1 MSYTKANDL
10 RKAEKLVQQG
20 KIKPA
25 IKEYENLVASN
36 PGDTNL
42 LNILGDLYVRDGRND
57 DAIITFVK
65 LAEAT
70 LRDGHTPR
78 AIAVYKK
85 IYKLAPGNADVA
97 LKLAELYLRQNLI
110 VEARKQYLELADYY
124 TKNGRSQQ
132 ALELL
137 QRVADLDP
145 ENVPARLRLAEN
157 YQREGMTEKAIE
169 AYIAAGSQLI
179 RKSSLVEA
187 QQVFQRVLELN
198 PTSTPALNSLATIYI
213 KQGDSGRAVALLDNV
228 ARQRPDDT
236 DLLILS
242 GRIYLQAELLD
253 EAEKALLKLLKVDK
267 TRFEYLLTLA
277 QKFAEQGYF
286 DRAVSLVEQCVEPMV
301 TRRQETRGVELL
313 KSILESE
320 PYHVAA
326 HQCRATLY
334 KRLGESNELPEALK
348 SLAQAA
354 MHHNKRDIA
363 EQALKELIELEPNE
377 PAHLELMRAWGFTS
391 TVSPTIAERDRLINA
406 PVYAGGVGQRV
417 EFVDIP
423 TANPPLTP
431 TTGPAGDFG
440 FTSGSGFQPQ
450 MTMPYQPPGTP
461 GLGFGGTTGGWTDFT
476 SPHSGNFSPQAPG
489 TGFEGGSNGTQSGS
503 FGVQS
508 SSSSIEAPSG
518 SFGPFGAPPPLV
530 GGYIPPTTEVLPEE
544 ARRLK
549 ADAERFANLGMPDQA
564 IHLLHEAV
572 QQAPHS
578 IELRLLLKQLYTD
591 IGQPQEA
598 AQQATVLASLYA
610 QQGDYAQSQRFQQ
623 EAQQA
628 AGSIPAGGSFDLSSA
643 TVSSPPPSGGDEV
656 EIDISGEVQAP
667 APAPFAASAPSS
679 TSSPA
684 GSDFG
689 YTSGD
694 GFVIPTDAIYS
705 GPAHFPATQP
715 PEEPFTV
722 QVPTFDLR
730 KDQSGEVSVPMTEEK
745 LREQLEGVN
754 FYIEQGFY
762 DIARDNLTKLSLDFP
777 NHPEILALLAKVQ
790 APVQPK
796 ASEPTLKSLAV
807 PTDAPAE
814 VPVSK
819 PESIGS
825 LMNGLVSELEKALE
839 ELEMGHFD
847 APAVTNLSTKPE
859 AATDKTPTG
868 PLFLGESGLQDVFDE
883 FKQSVEV
890 DTEATPDFETHYNL
904 GLAYKDMDLFDEAIE
919 EFQTAFRGT
928 DPNSPAPHYF
938 QVCNMLG
945 LCFMAKNEPQLA
957 TVWFKRGVEA
967 PGRTEDEYQA
977 MRYDLGLAY
986 EQMGRYDQA
995 LEVFEMVYAVDINY
1009 REVAEKLAELRR
1021 RVKH

>member
-1 MSYTKANDL
+1 MSYTKANEL

-20 KIKPA
+20 KTKEA
-25 IKEYENLVASN
+25 IREYEKLVANN

-42 LNILGDLYVRDGRND
+42 LNILGDLYVRDGRHD

-97 LKLAELYLRQNLI
+97 LKLAELYIRQNLI

-179 RKSSLVEA
+179 RKSSLAEA

-198 PTSTPALNSLATIYI
+198 PVSTPALNSLATIYI
-213 KQGDSGRAVALLDNV
+213 KQGDSGRAVELLDKV
-228 ARQRPDDT
+228 VRQRPDDT

-242 GRIYLQAELLD
+242 GRIYLQAELLE

-267 TRFEYLLTLA
+267 TRFEYVLTLA
-277 QKFAEQGYF
+277 QKFAERGYH
-286 DRAVSLVEQCVEPMV
+286 DRAVSLIEQCVEPMV
-301 TRRQETRGVELL
+301 ARRQETRGVELL
-313 KSILESE
+313 KSILETE
-320 PYHVAA
+320 PFHVAA
-326 HQCRATLY
+326 HQCLALLY
-334 KRLGESNELPEALK
+334 KRLGENNELSGALK
-348 SLAQAA
+348 ALAQAA
-354 MHHNKRDIA
+354 MHHHKRDIA

-377 PAHLELMRAWGFTS
+377 PTHLELMRTWGFTS

-423 TANPPLTP
+423 GINPPLTP
-431 TTGPAGDFG
+431 TTGPASDFG
-440 FTSGSGFQPQ
+440 YTSGSGFQPQ
-450 MTMPYQPPGTP
+450 NTLAYHPSGAPGF
-461 GLGFGGTTGGWTDFT
+461 GFGGTTGGWADFT
-476 SPHSGNFSPQAPG
+476 SPTSG
-489 TGFEGGSNGTQSGS
+489 TGFESGFNGIQSGGFGTQGSNSG
-503 FGVQS
+503 
-508 SSSSIEAPSG
+508 IEAPSG
-518 SFGPFGAPPPLV
+518 SFGPFGAAPPPV
-530 GGYIPPTTEVLPEE
+530 GGYAPPTPEALPEGV
-544 ARRLK
+544 RRIK
-549 ADAERFANLGMPDQA
+549 ADAERFADMGMPDQA
-564 IHLLHEAV
+564 IHLLHEAINQV
-572 QQAPHS
+572 PHS
-578 IELRLLLKQLYTD
+578 IELRLLLRQLDLD

-598 AQQATVLASLYA
+598 AQQAALLVTLYA
-610 QQGDYAQSQRFQQ
+610 QQGDYVQSQRFQQ
-623 EAQQA
+623 EAQLA
-628 AGSIPAGGSFDLSSA
+628 TGSTAAGGSFDVPLA
-643 TVSSPPPSGGDEV
+643 FTPPVSSPPPSSGDEV
-656 EIDISGEVQAP
+656 EIDISGEVQPPSPFPSP
-667 APAPFAASAPSS
+667 AAPFAVPAPPA
-679 TSSPA
+679 TSSSA
-684 GSDFG
+684 GNDFG
-689 YTSGD
+689 YTSGG
-694 GFVIPTDAIYS
+694 GFVIPTTDAIYS
-705 GPAHFPATQP
+705 GPAHFPTSQP
-715 PEEPFTV
+715 PEEPFAV
-722 QVPTFDLR
+722 QPTFDPY
-730 KDQSGEVSVPMTEEK
+730 KEQPGEISVPLTEEK

-762 DIARDNLTKLSLDFP
+762 DIARDNLAKLSLDFP

-859 AATDKTPTG
+859 VATDKTPTG

-890 DTEATPDFETHYNL
+890 DAEATPDFETHYNL

-928 DPNSPAPHYF
+928 DPHSPDPHYF

-986 EQMGRYDQA
+986 EQMGRYDLA

-1009 REVAEKLAELRR
+1009 REVAEKLAELRQ

>member
-20 KIKPA
+20 KVKLA

-97 LKLAELYLRQNLI
+97 LKLAELYIRQNLI

-213 KQGDSGRAVALLDNV
+213 KQGDPGRAVELLDKV
-228 ARQRPDDT
+228 VRQRPDDT

-242 GRIYLQAELLD
+242 GRIYLQAELLE

-267 TRFEYLLTLA
+267 TRFEYVLTLA
-277 QKFAEQGYF
+277 QKFAERGYH
-286 DRAVSLVEQCVEPMV
+286 DRAVSLIEQCVEPMV

-313 KSILESE
+313 KSILETE
-320 PYHVAA
+320 PYHIAA
-326 HQCRATLY
+326 HQCLVLLY

-377 PAHLELMRAWGFTS
+377 PAHLELMQAWGFTS

-423 TANPPLTP
+423 TVNQPLTP
-431 TTGPAGDFG
+431 TAGPANDFG
-440 FTSGSGFQPQ
+440 YTSGSGFQPQ
-450 MTMPYQPPGTP
+450 ETLAYHPSGAPGF
-461 GLGFGGTTGGWTDFT
+461 GFGGTTGDWTDFT
-476 SPHSGNFSPQAPG
+476 SPASGNFTPQAPG
-489 TGFEGGSNGTQSGS
+489 TGFESGFNGMQSGG
-503 FGVQS
+503 FGVQGS
-508 SSSSIEAPSG
+508 SGMGTPSG

-530 GGYIPPTTEVLPEE
+530 GGYIPPTTEVLPEG

-667 APAPFAASAPSS
+667 APAPFAASTPSS

-689 YTSGD
+689 YTSGG
-694 GFVIPTDAIYS
+694 GFVVPTDDAIYS

-715 PEEPFTV
+715 PAEPFAV
-722 QVPTFDLR
+722 QTSTFDLR
-730 KDQSGEVSVPMTEEK
+730 KDQPGEVSVSMTEEK

-928 DPNSPAPHYF
+928 DPNSPDPHYF

>member
-1 MSYTKANDL
+1 MSYTKANEL

-20 KIKPA
+20 KIKLA
-25 IKEYENLVASN
+25 IKEYEHLVRDN

-42 LNILGDLYVRDGRND
+42 LNILGDLYVRDGRSD
-57 DAIITFVK
+57 DAIVTFVR

-97 LKLAELYLRQNLI
+97 LKLAELYIRQNLI

-157 YQREGMTEKAIE
+157 YQREGMTEKAVE

-179 RKSSLVEA
+179 RKSSLAEA
-187 QQVFQRVLELN
+187 QQVFQRVLEIN

-242 GRIYLQAELLD
+242 GRIYLQAELLE

-267 TRFEYLLTLA
+267 TRFEYVLTLA
-277 QKFAEQGYF
+277 QKFAERGYH
-286 DRAVSLVEQCVEPMV
+286 DRAVSLIEQCVEPMV
-301 TRRQETRGVELL
+301 ARRQETRGVELL
-313 KSILESE
+313 KSILETD

-326 HQCRATLY
+326 HQCLATLY
-334 KRLGESNELPEALK
+334 KRLGEGNELAGALNA
-348 SLAQAA
+348 LAHAA
-354 MHHNKRDIA
+354 MHHSERDISKRDIA
-363 EQALKELIELEPNE
+363 EQALKELIELEPNV
-377 PAHLELMRAWGFTS
+377 PAHLELMRSWGFTS
-391 TVSPTIAERDRLINA
+391 TVSPTIAERDRVINA
-406 PVYAGGVGQRV
+406 PVYAGGIGQRL

-423 TANPPLTP
+423 TAPPPLTP
-431 TTGPAGDFG
+431 TTGPVNDFG
-440 FTSGSGFQPQ
+440 YTSGSGFQPQ
-450 MTMPYQPPGTP
+450 NTIPYQPAGAS
-461 GLGFGGTTGGWTDFT
+461 GFGGTTGGWTDFT
-476 SPHSGNFSPQAPG
+476 SPASDNFTSPTPG
-489 TGFEGGSNGTQSGS
+489 TGFESGFNGMQSGGFGTQSG
-503 FGVQS
+503 G
-508 SSSSIEAPSG
+508 
-518 SFGPFGAPPPLV
+518 FGPMSPSPASV
-530 GGYIPPTTEVLPEE
+530 GGYAPPAPATEALPEDV
-544 ARRLK
+544 RRLK
-549 ADAERFANLGMPDQA
+549 GDAERFAQLGMPDQA
-564 IHLLHEAV
+564 IHLLHEATR
-572 QQAPHS
+572 QAPHS

-598 AQQATVLASLYA
+598 AQQAQALASLYA

-623 EAQQA
+623 EAQLS
-628 AGSIPAGGSFDLSSA
+628 AGAIPAGGSFDLPP
-643 TVSSPPPSGGDEV
+643 TTFTPPVSSPLPSGGDEV
-656 EIDISGEVQAP
+656 EIDISGEVH
-667 APAPFAASAPSS
+667 APAPFTPSVPPV

-689 YTSGD
+689 YTSGG
-694 GFVIPTDAIYS
+694 GFIIPTDAIYS
-705 GPAHFPATQP
+705 GPAHFPTSQP
-715 PEEPFTV
+715 PEEPFAV
-722 QVPTFDLR
+722 QPTFDLH
-730 KDQSGEVSVPMTEEK
+730 KEPSGEISVPLTEEK
-745 LREQLEGVN
+745 LREQLEAVN
-754 FYIEQGFY
+754 FYITQGFY
-762 DIARDNLTKLSLDFP
+762 DIARDNLAKLSLDFP

-790 APVQPK
+790 APVQPR
-796 ASEPTLKSLAV
+796 APEPALTSLAI

-859 AATDKTPTG
+859 VATDKTPTG

-928 DPNSPAPHYF
+928 DPNAPNPHYF

-986 EQMGRYDQA
+986 EQMGRYDLA

-1009 REVAEKLAELRR
+1009 REVAEKLAELRQR
-1021 RVKH
+1021 AKH